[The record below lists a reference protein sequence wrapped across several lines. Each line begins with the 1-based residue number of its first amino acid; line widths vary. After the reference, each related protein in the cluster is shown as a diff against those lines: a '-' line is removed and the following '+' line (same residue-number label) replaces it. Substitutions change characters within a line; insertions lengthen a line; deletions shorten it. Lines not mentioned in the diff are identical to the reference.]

1 MKESFQ
7 ILAEFETALKDVAR
21 LRSDF
26 LYAMGWKEVCDI
38 GGVWLWAKEIDG
50 KHVRVDMAAALRHA
64 EQECNPT
71 DNEGN

>member
-1 MKESFQ
+1 MKEPIE
-7 ILAEFETALKDVAR
+7 ILADFEEALKDVAR

-26 LYAMGWKEVCDI
+26 LYAMGWKEACDI

-50 KHVRVDMAAALRHA
+50 KQVRVDMAAALRHA

-71 DNEGN
+71 ESEGS